1 MVFCPRYY
9 EGMKPRITALRLL
22 CIAIAAAG
30 AAAGPASAAT
40 TRIGAVNEIA
50 ANSDP
55 DPISAGGSTVQVAE
69 AASTYAVPA
78 GYGVITGWSHKTG
91 SNSGTL
97 TFKVYRPTGAPKE
110 FRAIAADTRTVTAGA
125 VESFPVRIP
134 VEPGDRIGLS
144 ADSVQVAYQT
154 FDPSDRIGFFDPDPG
169 PAPGTTDVTDGEP
182 FQNFKLDVAA
192 TLESDVNGDGIGDDS
207 QRPGGAAGA
216 PLAAVGRQSISPRA
230 FPAATT
236 GSSATAA
243 KPRKYGAKVTYSLN
257 MAATVRFSVTQTLPG
272 RKTGAGKKAH
282 CVAQSMRNRK
292 ARKCTRLV
300 TLKGSFM
307 QTGRAGFNS
316 FHFTG
321 RLGGRRLKPGRYALV
336 ATPSANGKTGK
347 PVSTAFRIVK

>member
-1 MVFCPRYY
+1 M
-9 EGMKPRITALRLL
+9 AS
-22 CIAIAAAG
+22 AA

-55 DPISAGGSTVQVAE
+55 DPISTGGSTVQVGE
-69 AASTYAVPA
+69 ALGTYAVPA
-78 GYGVITGWSHKTG
+78 GYSVITGWSHKTG

-169 PAPGTTDVTDGEP
+169 PAPGMTDVTDGEP

-207 QRPGGAAGA
+207 QRPGGLIA
-216 PLAAVGRQSISPRA
+216 LAATSKQSISPRA

-243 KPRKYGAKVTYSLN
+243 KRRKYGAKVTYSLN
-257 MAATVRFSVTQTLPG
+257 IAASVRFTVTQALPG
-272 RKTGAGKKAH
+272 RKIGAGKNAH
-282 CVAQSMRNRK
+282 CVAQSKRNRQ

-307 QTGRAGFNS
+307 QTARPGSNG

-321 RLGGRRLKPGRYALV
+321 RLGGRRLKPGKYALV
-336 ATPSANGKTGK
+336 ATPSANGKTGTQ
-347 PVSTAFRIVK
+347 VSTAFRIVK